1 MESRSLIN
9 TTTNKPMN
17 MNIEEEK
24 MQLQEIVNE
33 YFNSIET
40 QKRLRQHFFNAL
52 GAKSANRF
60 TINIDELRQ
69 INEQLVKH
77 YLVKQPLMTIK
88 AFEEALNKTLKSMRE
103 ELSSS
108 GKGGNEKTA
117 ARTDTFPSKSQV
129 FYINFEGN
137 LGKNHVTPRGLRS
150 EMLNNFVAV
159 QGIVTKM
166 SIVRPQLQTSVH
178 YCEKTRRGYVK
189 NYEDQYN
196 IEKLAEELEGREQE
210 DGNALMTRDESG
222 NPL

>member
-1 MESRSLIN
+1 
-9 TTTNKPMN
+9 
-17 MNIEEEK
+17 
-24 MQLQEIVNE
+24 
-33 YFNSIET
+33 
-40 QKRLRQHFFNAL
+40 
-52 GAKSANRF
+52 
-60 TINIDELRQ
+60 
-69 INEQLVKH
+69 
-77 YLVKQPLMTIK
+77 MTIK

-166 SIVRPQLQTSVH
+166 SIVRPQL
-178 YCEKTRRGYVK
+178 
-189 NYEDQYN
+189 
-196 IEKLAEELEGREQE
+196 
-210 DGNALMTRDESG
+210 
-222 NPL
+222 